1 MRRATDAG
9 WDKDPSLGQFQSTL
23 SMRRATLP
31 LRRNICDYR
40 ISIHALHEESDVPEA
55 NALGHS
61 DISIHALHEESDEND
76 EKLDTAPDTIS
87 IHALHEE
94 SDHLSADY
102 YPIYNISI
110 HALHEE
116 SDSAAGHF
124 CPLFETQASCLA
136 LSISNN
142 TADTTNNMSKTSNWL
157 SVSF

>member
-61 DISIHALHEESDEND
+61 DISIHALHEESDRGSVPPVRRICISIHALHEESDEND

-116 SDSAAGHF
+116 SD
-124 CPLFETQASCLA
+124 P
-136 LSISNN
+136 
-142 TADTTNNMSKTSNWL
+142 
-157 SVSF
+157 